1 MLSSTELNKL
11 VATCD
16 SNKTTWDSV
25 YYEANAYTQPERNE
39 IFRTK
44 GGNPGNLK
52 QVRLFTQA
60 GKTGTDIFVARIQ
73 NKLSPI
79 GQAYFNFEPKKSLSS
94 DYIQQLRDFGAGMSS
109 RVNEIKESL
118 GLDKTLHDAY
128 YDLAAG
134 TAVVMREDSLYGTQF
149 KKLPFTQYKL
159 GTEVHQTVCRSFEM
173 PAYQI
178 GITWPELANKQ
189 EIGGVRVDGAT
200 KYQEIKLNDVLYYNE
215 PTRQYEYY
223 LRYGSEILLTRIY
236 KSSPYHIFHW
246 GRIADMPYSA
256 GVALKALPA
265 LKRLNSFIKANL
277 ELIPCQFPM
286 FLTTAG
292 NVLSKNLTF
301 KPGGFLTVRD
311 MQGFQPLTLG
321 ANRSDFKLELQTEEI
336 AIKETFLDSTLPS
349 VPRDMTAAEVN
360 ARITPYGE
368 TANVNVALL
377 TDTLKGIG
385 WDLFDDIFNREIAGT
400 VNFTLEDM
408 HDMLECNINN
418 DATMDNNLIQKITGY
433 INNISFDPQ
442 AIWQALDRNKTL
454 ERLGRAWNVPVE
466 ISRTADEITKAQQ
479 ADAQAQAQA
488 VQQAQNAQMQV
499 DSNKEQSKAMAKLIE
514 QQGNA

>member
-1 MLSSTELNKL
+1 MKNGKEYIIKFSKQAEKDKIKL
-11 VATCD
+11 
-16 SNKTTWDSV
+16 K
-25 YYEANAYTQPERNE
+25 
-39 IFRTK
+39 
-44 GGNPGNLK
+44 
-52 QVRLFTQA
+52 
-60 GKTGTDIFVARIQ
+60 
-73 NKLSPI
+73 
-79 GQAYFNFEPKKSLSS
+79 
-94 DYIQQLRDFGAGMSS
+94 
-109 RVNEIKESL
+109 SL

-134 TAVVMREDSLYGTQF
+134 TAVIMREDSLYGTQF

-159 GTEVHQTVCRSFEM
+159 GTEQHQTVCRSFEM

-215 PTRQYEYY
+215 STRQYEYY

-277 ELIPCQFPM
+277 ELIPFQFPM

-368 TANVNVALL
+368 TANVNVVSPSDIDKSAGLL
-377 TDTLKGIG
+377 VPLSVNAKSNDKCWSATSSNSKTGVEAHIVEEE
-385 WDLFDDIFNREIAGT
+385 DDVVAVIATKCCEANLPLANIAGF
-400 VNFTLEDM
+400 NF
-408 HDMLECNINN
+408 
-418 DATMDNNLIQKITGY
+418 Q
-433 INNISFDPQ
+433 PQ
-442 AIWQALDRNKTL
+442 VFPAL
-454 ERLGRAWNVPVE
+454 G
-466 ISRTADEITKAQQ
+466 
-479 ADAQAQAQA
+479 
-488 VQQAQNAQMQV
+488 
-499 DSNKEQSKAMAKLIE
+499 
-514 QQGNA
+514 